1 MKHALV
7 ALCLAVIG
15 CGEVHPPKQD
25 PTGPD
30 APQIE
35 VDAATPATPDHG
47 PHSKG
52 LSAAGR
58 RTSSAHFVLVSVT
71 GQPTPVGVRRT
82 TSSQFVHVPGILG
95 GQ

>member
-1 MKHALV
+1 MKHAFV

-15 CGEVHPPKQD
+15 CGEVHPVEPD
-25 PTGPD
+25 PSAPD
-30 APQIE
+30 APQLAA
-35 VDAATPATPDHG
+35 DAVVTPDRG
-47 PHSKG
+47 PHSHG

-71 GQPTPVGVRRT
+71 GQPTPVGAGRA
-82 TSSQFVHVPGILG
+82 TSNQFVHVPGILG